1 MRKLQSLLILLSV
14 AVSAQ
19 LMANTT
25 LNLSVKGMHCGSC
38 EKKFKTAAGG
48 ISGIVEVSAVS
59 AESNNAVVVY
69 DEKTTT
75 SDKVIKALA
84 DKTGYTVSA
93 SNEATAV
100 GKPTSCC
107 MKGQKEAACS
117 KKDKEK
123 CTKKT
128 KCTKTE

>member
-69 DEKTTT
+69 DEKQPLP
-75 SDKVIKALA
+75 IK
-84 DKTGYTVSA
+84 
-93 SNEATAV
+93 
-100 GKPTSCC
+100 
-107 MKGQKEAACS
+107 
-117 KKDKEK
+117 
-123 CTKKT
+123 
-128 KCTKTE
+128 